1 MSCILYYSNYC
12 QHSKKL
18 LQNISKMSVDK
29 EIHFICIDNREQQ
42 QGKTFIIMKDGSKM
56 IMPESVTKVPAL
68 MLLNDNYKVI
78 YGESILAFINR
89 LRPQEQVNQGGMGMQ
104 QNQQIN
110 ANFSNNPQFSN
121 EPSCYSFGN
130 SGSFISS
137 DNYSFLD
144 MNSDSLGTKGD
155 GGLRQMHN
163 YVSLSDNSKINTPS
177 DEFEY
182 KTERQGE
189 MTMEAYQAQRDAD
202 MNNINYKQ
210 Y

>member
-12 QHSKKL
+12 QHSTKL
-18 LQNISKMSVDK
+18 LQNITKMSVDK
-29 EIHFICIDNREQQ
+29 QIHFICIDNREQN

-56 IMPESVTKVPAL
+56 IMPENVTKVPAL

-78 YGESILAFINR
+78 YGESIISYINR
-89 LRPQEQVNQGGMGMQ
+89 LRPQEPSNQVSTQMH
-104 QNQQIN
+104 QNQN
-110 ANFSNNPQFSN
+110 LSNNSSFNQ
-121 EPSCYSFGN
+121 EPSCFSFSN
-130 SGSFISS
+130 TGSFINS

-144 MNSDSLGTKGD
+144 MDADALGTKGD
-155 GGLRQMHN
+155 GGMRQMHN
-163 YVSLSDNSKINTPS
+163 YVSLADNGQISTPS

-189 MTMEAYQAQRDAD
+189 MTMEAYQAQRDSD

-210 Y
+210 H